1 MRERNLAIGLILVLF
16 LQAVVPVIPASATM
30 GRTTPDFTVSVMTLS
45 AGGSIDDAGQIKLAP
60 GNHVIRVVVEN
71 QGPVAGPVTLNLVH
85 LASPSSTESQV
96 TSIDLGVISASS
108 SSSPVLI
115 NWTAS
120 AGDDQTLFTRT
131 SSTEDSNTGN
141 DEHRLDFD
149 VTALNRGIVLA
160 DSVPG
165 PTNGFTD
172 LRLNH
177 SIHTFDA
184 TVRNDGVLPISGVF
198 ELNFTDA
205 GDPTNMM
212 SFWSNTEI
220 LQPGNLLN
228 TAAGSSLLVSFDATL
243 LIGSWTLATKVH
255 FNGSSWS
262 NTIVSSVET
271 VTFSDYIIDLSP
283 PGDRAIEP
291 GTTTTLTWV
300 LNNLGMAD
308 DFTIELGSD
317 QGWHDGTLDGTTI
330 SLTANYSSTIVVSVD
345 VPANAVKPTL
355 ENVYLNLTSQ
365 GPDTYTARSAGHVMV
380 GDQFQATVIAPTGPV
395 TVTPAQTTTLL
406 FTVENSGNVPSA
418 FLIITGLSVSADN
431 WIVEASSSSTDVIPA
446 GENVT
451 IAVLVTPAPISSPL
465 DPGER
470 NSAGDSI
477 TAWLQALPSDGGV
490 PSLNSTQLIIR
501 SVISIDP
508 GPETELI
515 VLTEEEV
522 IQGNG
527 SGGVDRIL
535 SLSVEVRHNLGAAIP
550 GGVDANVTVGTPVFT
565 PADSGGIN
573 EAVRWGANATPASVN
588 SLVIGQIFQSWLA
601 IDGPGDEMP
610 LAGELVVPVTATPTL
625 TVAQQSSGVLASAVT
640 RNITIVIPSVTQGEI
655 ITDEILDADPGN
667 LTNFTLKLANTGN
680 SLATYR
686 MVIVDDL
693 PLLWSASLTT
703 NISSN
708 FVSNLSPSMSD
719 HPVTGN
725 SHITNLT
732 LGVTTDPQAPADTF
746 QELTI
751 RVEDGL
757 TGELLSLKTLL
768 IRVEESENFEL
779 YPTNQTIDLSPFETP
794 LTRVYINN
802 TGNVATTFSLW
813 MDNSAANEVEF
824 TIESATELLVAPGYS
839 ESIKV
844 RLRPDIDASAD
855 ALHMVTMWVSAP
867 GGMNL
872 SVAIVANVSAD
883 HHLDIMVEPLIEV
896 IPGVNETISIEF
908 RNNGNVEE
916 NLTVTAFVEGDWAT
930 SFEQSAVILPID
942 GSLTNDLTIV
952 VPAIGGNHSL
962 QNGDIHNVTISLYHS
977 GNGAFLSARTI
988 LLKVAPLFTV
998 DVADW
1003 PEEQFF
1009 WRQDSRDWRTTVTN
1023 TGNKDVTVSLLYYV
1037 LKPGLSVPSTSWE
1050 VVGEPTQLVLPQGQ
1064 PVSLFF
1070 SVDAMDF
1077 EPDVHL
1083 EALLRVQMSPLD
1095 SNVTGTSVL
1104 ETQLKMSRFFSRED
1118 YPLEPNEDNSN
1129 LTRSITWSHI
1139 PEGAD
1144 TVVSYLIELCGA
1156 NRNTNLSSLGLS
1168 EIDFA
1173 WGFALDLGGE
1183 TTELDLSNDCD
1194 SGGVHNVIALPARA
1208 SWVIDNP
1215 LNLIIDSPDS
1225 PFILRNDGYDLTF
1238 RLYHPD
1244 DHDSFTEFTEANFSF
1259 FFDTYSEP
1267 ILKDLKFS
1275 ADPLHEG
1282 MDTSITATLRNDGTA
1297 VALMLKANL
1306 VCDGVTVEDSIQS
1319 VPFMEPATEIDM
1331 SWAVTTDNLD
1341 WWAQD
1346 QDVTCNATLTAIAY
1360 DLSPIVNEP
1369 LTIEGKVESW
1379 SPGVTVSFISTLVL
1393 IGASIALLRLVGQ
1406 NDKFRLAA
1414 TYCGVMALGFAFHLQ
1429 EMVWWGPVVLLFA
1442 AGWVWSMTWRST
1454 IEFQLIHEDYQRAR
1468 KGISTLYSNHFD
1480 VLTNAKRQLSII
1492 LAMPIL
1498 GMMAVILGFPPKVN
1512 PESSNLISILAY
1524 LGVVILGV
1532 LVLIWK
1538 ANRMYGGL
1546 YGRLTDVE
1554 VKSGRIER
1562 DLGDPAR
1569 LLTELA
1575 SDGIDLSVILQPA
1588 TPTIMASGD
1597 SSTEEVNAW
1606 DDEMNS
1612 LLEEEV
1618 ESDA

>member
-1 MRERNLAIGLILVLF
+1 MRKGTLAIGLILVLF
-16 LQAVVPVIPASATM
+16 VQVMVPVIPASGTT
-30 GRTTPDFTVSVMTLS
+30 GRTTPDFTATVMTFS

-60 GNHVIRVVVEN
+60 GEHVIRVVVEN
-71 QGPVAGPVTLNLVH
+71 QGPVSGSVTLNIVH
-85 LASPSSTESQV
+85 VASPGASETQI
-96 TSIDLGVISASS
+96 TALDLGALSASS
-108 SSSPVLI
+108 SSSSILI

-120 AGDDQTLFTRT
+120 SGDGQTLFART
-131 SSTEDSNTGN
+131 SSTQDSNTGN
-141 DEHRLDFD
+141 DERRIDFD
-149 VTALNRGIVLA
+149 VTAFHSGVVIT
-160 DSVPG
+160 DSVPE
-165 PTNGFTD
+165 PSIGFTD
-172 LRLNH
+172 VRLNH

-198 ELNFTDA
+198 ELNFTEVSN
-205 GDPTNMM
+205 PTNMI
-212 SFWSNTEI
+212 SNWSNTEI

-228 TAAGSSLLVSFDATL
+228 TASAFSLSTSFDAST
-243 LIGSWTLATKVH
+243 LIGTWTLATKIY
-255 FNGSSWS
+255 FNGSSWTNS
-262 NTIVSSVET
+262 ITSSVET

-283 PGDRAIEP
+283 PGDRATEP

-300 LNNLGMAD
+300 VNNLGVTD
-308 DFTIELGSD
+308 DFTIQLGSD
-317 QGWHDGTLDGTTI
+317 QGWHDGILDGTTVSI
-330 SLTANYSSTIVVSVD
+330 PANSSSTIVVSVD
-345 VPANAVKPTL
+345 VPANAIKPTL

-365 GPDTYTARSAGHVMV
+365 GTDPYTARSTGHVMV
-380 GDQFQATVIAPTGPV
+380 GDQFRANIIAPTSPV
-395 TVTPAQTTTLL
+395 TVTPAQTSTLL

-418 FLIITGLSVSADN
+418 FLITTGLSASAEN
-431 WIVEASSSSTDVIPA
+431 WVLEASSSSTDVISA

-451 IAVLVTPAPISSPL
+451 IAVLVTPAPLSSPL

-470 NSAGDSI
+470 NAAGQSI
-477 TAWLQALPSDGGV
+477 TAWLQALPSEGGV
-490 PSLNSTQLIIR
+490 PAFNSTQLIIR

-515 VLTEEEV
+515 VLTQQEILE
-522 IQGNG
+522 GNG

-550 GGVDANVTVGTPVFT
+550 GGVDANVTVGTPTFT
-565 PADSGGIN
+565 PANSGGIN
-573 EAVRWGANATPASVN
+573 EAARWGTNATPASVS
-588 SLVIGQIFQSWLA
+588 SLEIGQIFQSWLA

-610 LAGELVVPVTATPTL
+610 LAGELVIPLTATPAL
-625 TVAQQSSGVLASAVT
+625 TAAQQSSGVLASAVT
-640 RNITIVIPSVTQGEI
+640 RNITIVIPSITLGEI
-655 ITDEILDADPGN
+655 ITDDIIDAEPGN

-703 NISSN
+703 NTSSN
-708 FVSNLSPSMSD
+708 FVSNLSPSMND

-757 TGELLSLKTLL
+757 TGELLSTKILL
-768 IRVEESENFEL
+768 IRVQESENFEL
-779 YPTNQTIDLSPFETP
+779 HPTNQTVDLSPFETP

-813 MDNSAANEVEF
+813 MDTSGANEVEF

-844 RLRPDIDASAD
+844 RLRPEIDASAD
-855 ALHMVTMWVSAP
+855 ALHMVSLWVSAP

-896 IPGVNETISIEF
+896 IPGVNETIAIEF

-916 NLTVTAFVEGDWAT
+916 NLTVTAVVEGNWTT
-930 SFEQSAVILPID
+930 SFNQDTVILPID
-942 GSLTNDLTIV
+942 GSLINDLIV
-952 VPAIGGNHSL
+952 NVPAIGGNHSL

-988 LLKVAPLFTV
+988 QLKVAPLFTV
-998 DVADW
+998 SVSDW
-1003 PEEQFF
+1003 PEEQSF
-1009 WRQDSRDWRTTVTN
+1009 WRQGSADWRTTITN

-1037 LKPGLSVPSTSWE
+1037 LKPGLDVPSNSWE
-1050 VVGEPTQLVLPQGQ
+1050 VIDEPTLLVLPQGQ

-1077 EPDVHL
+1077 EPDLNL

-1095 SNVTGTSVL
+1095 GNVTGISVL
-1104 ETQLKMSRFFSRED
+1104 ETQLKMSRLFSYQD
-1118 YPLEPNEDNSN
+1118 YPLQPNEDDSN

-1139 PEGAD
+1139 PEGPT

-1156 NRNTNLSSLGLS
+1156 NRNTNLSQFGLS
-1168 EIDFA
+1168 ESDFE
-1173 WGFALDLGGE
+1173 WGFAIDLGGE
-1183 TTELDLSNDCD
+1183 IAELDLSNNCD
-1194 SGGVHNVIALPARA
+1194 VGGVHSVIALPARA

-1215 LNLIIDSPDS
+1215 LKLIIDTPDS
-1225 PFILRNDGYDLTF
+1225 PYILSNDGYDLTF

-1244 DHDSFTEFTEANFSF
+1244 DHNSFTEYTEANFSF
-1259 FFDTYSEP
+1259 FFDTFSEP
-1267 ILKDLKFS
+1267 LLKDFKFT

-1297 VALMLKANL
+1297 IAMMLQADL
-1306 VCDGVTVEDSIQS
+1306 VCDGVTVADPIQS
-1319 VPFMEPATEIDM
+1319 IAFMEPATEIGL
-1331 SWAVTTDNLD
+1331 SWAVTTENLD
-1341 WWAQD
+1341 WWSQD
-1346 QDVTCNATLTAIAY
+1346 QAVTCNATLSAIGY
-1360 DLSPIVNEP
+1360 DSTPIVNEP
-1369 LTIEGKVESW
+1369 ITLAGKVESW
-1379 SPGVTVSFISTLVL
+1379 SPGVSVSFISTIVL

-1414 TYCGVMALGFAFHLQ
+1414 TYCGVIALGFAFHLQ
-1429 EMVWWGPVVLLFA
+1429 DMIWWGPAVLLFA

-1498 GMMAVILGFPPKVN
+1498 GMMTVILGFPPKVS
-1512 PESSNLISILAY
+1512 PESTNLMSIVGY
-1524 LGVVILGV
+1524 LGVVIFGV
-1532 LVLIWK
+1532 LFLIWK

-1575 SDGIDLSVILQPA
+1575 SDGIDLSIILQPV
-1588 TPTIMASGD
+1588 TPSIMASGD
-1597 SSTEEVNAW
+1597 ASSEEVNDW
-1606 DDEMNS
+1606 DDVMASS
-1612 LLEEEV
+1612 LDEGV
-1618 ESDA
+1618 DSDD